1 MANILI
7 VDDDTTMTDLLQTLV
22 SMEGHAPTIVNDS
35 RKAIEVA
42 RSVDPDLFL
51 LDLMMPGLSG
61 FDLCELL
68 QKEPE
73 FADIPIMIVTA
84 RDDAES
90 KVRAMRAGAKEY
102 ILKPFDA
109 EELLQKIQRL
119 TRKR

>member
-1 MANILI
+1 
-7 VDDDTTMTDLLQTLV
+7 MTDLLQTLV

-42 RSVDPDLFL
+42 RSVDPDLIL

-68 QKEPE
+68 QKDSQ
-73 FADIPIMIVTA
+73 FAAIPIMIITA
-84 RDDAES
+84 RDDADS

-109 EELLQKIQRL
+109 EELLQKIQQL
-119 TRKR
+119 TRRR

>member
-1 MANILI
+1 
-7 VDDDTTMTDLLQTLV
+7 
-22 SMEGHAPTIVNDS
+22 
-35 RKAIEVA
+35 VA
-42 RSVDPDLFL
+42 HSVDPDLIL

-68 QKEPE
+68 QKEPK

-90 KVRAMRAGAKEY
+90 RVRAMQAGAKDY

-109 EELLQKIQRL
+109 EELLQKIQWL
-119 TRKR
+119 TRPRSS